1 MASLRPR
8 SLLRQ
13 APRDLLYVGLSG
25 PIGLAW
31 LIVIVSMLAVGFGL
45 SVVIIGIPLLVLIF
59 ELIRLGARA
68 ERARAGLVLGTPIA
82 QPVRPRAP
90 GGFLRRVWGR
100 ITDRAGWKEI
110 GFMLLLA
117 TVGTALGVIV
127 LALWSG
133 AVAAI
138 VAPAVHAAAPSRSLL
153 GRQTAWALIGIVI
166 GGFVLA
172 ALTLLVTRGFAA
184 GLAAIAKWLLAVDDR
199 AVLAARVDTLEATRA
214 AAVES
219 ADARLRRLERDLH
232 DGAQHRLSYIAMELD
247 RARAKLADDP
257 EAASELLGRAHEES
271 KRAMG
276 ELRDLVRGIHPSV
289 LTDRGLDAA
298 VSGLAER
305 CPVPV
310 DVDIHVDP
318 RPSTAIETAA
328 YYVVAEALTNV
339 GKHAGARSASVDIH
353 RDGSAL
359 SIWVWDDGQGGASRR
374 PGSGLEGLAQR
385 VEALDGSLTVTS
397 PSGGPT
403 VIRAEIPC
411 GS

>member
-1 MASLRPR
+1 MAALRPR
-8 SLLRQ
+8 ALLRQ
-13 APRDLLYVGLSG
+13 APRDLLYVGLTG

-31 LIVIVSMLAVGFGL
+31 IITLVIGFAVGVALTVVIV
-45 SVVIIGIPLLVLIF
+45 GIPVLVLTF
-59 ELIRLGARA
+59 ELARLGARI
-68 ERARAGLVLGTPIA
+68 ERVRAGLVLDAPIA
-82 QPVRPRAP
+82 QPARPRAA
-90 GGFLRRVWGR
+90 GGVLRRLWR
-100 ITDRAGWKEI
+100 RLTDRIAWKEL
-110 GFMLLLA
+110 GFMLLLG

-127 LALWSG
+127 IVLWSG

-138 VAPAVHAAAPSRSLL
+138 VAPAFHAAAPSHSLL
-153 GRQTAWALIGIVI
+153 GRQTAWALIGIVA
-166 GGFVLA
+166 GGLVLA
-172 ALTLLVTRGFAA
+172 VLTVLVTRGFAV
-184 GLAAIAKWLLAVDDR
+184 GFAAIAKWLLAVDDR

-214 AAVES
+214 GVVES

-257 EAASELLGRAHEES
+257 DAASELLTRAHEES
-271 KRAMG
+271 KKAMG

-310 DVDIHVDP
+310 DVDIQVDA
-318 RPSTAIETAA
+318 RPPTAIETAA

-339 GKHAGARSASVDIH
+339 GKHAGAESATVEIRRNGSVLAI
-353 RDGSAL
+353 S
-359 SIWVWDDGQGGASRR
+359 VWDDGQGGASRR

-385 VEALDGSLTVTS
+385 VEALDGSLTIDS
-397 PSGGPT
+397 PVGGPT
-403 VIRAEIPC
+403 TVRAEVPC
-411 GS
+411 AS